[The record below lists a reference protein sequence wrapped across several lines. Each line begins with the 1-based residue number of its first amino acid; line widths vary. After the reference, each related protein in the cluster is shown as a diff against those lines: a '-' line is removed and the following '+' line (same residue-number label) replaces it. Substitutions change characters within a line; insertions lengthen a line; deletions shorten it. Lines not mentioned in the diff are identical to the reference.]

1 MSEHENK
8 DQKRKNGRPNA
19 YYDRILP
26 NISKIEEQLRN
37 GATEKQV
44 AHNIGVTESTW
55 KHHKRN
61 QEYFRNKC
69 FRAREA
75 LVQELRGKLISKAL
89 GFEYKE
95 MEITQKA
102 GEKGVET
109 ITKTIIKQSLPDV
122 AALNLALK
130 NYDKNNWS
138 NDPAMLDIKKAELKL
153 KQKAAENNW

>member
-1 MSEHENK
+1 
-8 DQKRKNGRPNA
+8 
-19 YYDRILP
+19 
-26 NISKIEEQLRN
+26 
-37 GATEKQV
+37 
-44 AHNIGVTESTW
+44 
-55 KHHKRN
+55 
-61 QEYFRNKC
+61 
-69 FRAREA
+69 
-75 LVQELRGKLISKAL
+75 
-89 GFEYKE
+89 
-95 MEITQKA
+95 MEITERA